1 MIEPAHARCKSSSK
15 LGFCSLTR
23 SFHLSPFTFHFILTM
38 LDNLKKYRII
48 LASASPRRRE
58 LLAGLDVDFVVRT
71 LPDVDESFPA
81 DLQGG
86 DIPLYIS
93 KKKADAYRPVM
104 TDEELVITADTIV
117 WLDGAALG
125 KPVDE
130 ADARRMLRSMSGKTH
145 SVFTGVTITTKEEQR
160 CFVAQSD
167 VTFANLTD
175 DEIEYYVNRYKPMD
189 KAGSY
194 GVQEWI
200 GYIGITGIN
209 GSYFNVMGLPVQRLY
224 CELGKVR

>member
-1 MIEPAHARCKSSSK
+1 
-15 LGFCSLTR
+15 
-23 SFHLSPFTFHFILTM
+23 M

-71 LPDVDESFPA
+71 LPDVDESYPA
-81 DLQGG
+81 ELQGG

-104 TDEELVITADTIV
+104 ADEELVITADTIV

-130 ADARRMLRSMSGKTH
+130 AEARNMLRTMSGKAH
-145 SVFTGVTITTKEEQR
+145 SVFTGVTITTKEEQ
-160 CFVAQSD
+160 CSFVAQSD
-167 VTFANLTD
+167 VVFAELTD
-175 DEIEYYVNRYKPMD
+175 DEIEYYVQKYRPMD

-209 GSYFNVMGLPVQRLY
+209 GSYFNVMGLPVQKLY
-224 CELGKVR
+224 SVLKNFGFK